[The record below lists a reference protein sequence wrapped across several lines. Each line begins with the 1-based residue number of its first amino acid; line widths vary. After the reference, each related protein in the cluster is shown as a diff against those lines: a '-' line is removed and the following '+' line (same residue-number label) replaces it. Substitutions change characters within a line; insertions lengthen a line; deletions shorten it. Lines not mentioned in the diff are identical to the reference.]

1 MAYKANTPK
10 HYVSPL
16 SAGKEFEF
24 VSGSEIFFDF
34 SVSDMD
40 GIQYHPRY
48 CIKVVR
54 PDNSIPFKQGYI
66 KNAQGE
72 DVEDGVLAQKA
83 LGYIEKDMRVGTYIV
98 YYTFIYPY
106 QQWIPSL
113 DVPSWTIEHK
123 KIYATYTFV
132 VVENQL
138 PLKKWTITSVI
149 NRLLDVCEPIRQG
162 EKPRFRLQGMNKDGS
177 IQEGS
182 QAAKFD
188 TILSPEFSFTK
199 QTLRECLQEIGQ
211 VVHGEPRLNI
221 KKESAGVYYYEVS
234 YDLYGQ
240 SERWKHANRAYVK
253 KSVAQNVNSY
263 ASSLDTHAENLV
275 NKHADGNGVI
285 VEPYTGGAKSV
296 RTEEMYVQI
305 AEQNMLI
312 PTKYPIYTVEKLE
325 WVRSVNGVIESVDIT
340 PWLFE
345 KSVYGAQLSSYDDQ
359 YPKSKAYAIMYTQG
373 EKNITQLSFK
383 PEHPISSV
391 FRNYAILNVLR
402 KASNDNSL
410 TIQEATNTNTS
421 GYTEGGYPQLCF
433 RVRYT
438 PLYHARVGQTKTDYK
453 DYPRPAAMIY
463 NQQAN
468 IIESRAYGENL
479 KGVIARLGNAEKSY
493 TYRFSRLSQI
503 PKPGML
509 FDDEYTVSAVYVE
522 LLDTV
527 INCTVALTKNFNRI
541 SQYIGISSVKRFSQI
556 SQTMALERNT
566 LWKEYIV
573 IGDQTPGA
581 ETSWGIG
588 ENMIR
593 AVQKAFNPQYWSS
606 MNIGQITNVTA
617 WGFTGEGSPIPVVS
631 LPVIASSFGNSISFS
646 WEYEDNYSAG
656 AVSVYKE
663 SGSGSTAVKGYFQDN
678 YQYTDYYGKIY
689 YYGFDLAPTGAA
701 INADNYLDV
710 GNALPHTEEAPIV
723 SSGYFSALEGS
734 LFVLRKD
741 NREKLQCNVEIE
753 FVTNRKGFIIGSAL
767 AANCAAV
774 RTPKEGVQNAKIYIF
789 QNRLNKF
796 IDHVQGYV
804 ESDLSQIPSMDFTI
818 SESGSGAG
826 GLMFAITAQ
835 NFPASGK
842 AWAIVTAQTEET
854 EEVETETGKISTQTV
869 IKGGDVLIA
878 QNMDIT
884 SGDPFP
890 TVYFT
895 KKREVFDKTVW
906 KDVR

>member
-1 MAYKANTPK
+1 MYLEDYPPQTPK
-10 HYVSPL
+10 SYQSPKS
-16 SAGKEFEF
+16 SAESFHF
-24 VSGSEIFFDF
+24 VSAYTIYPYDFKDIATVYSDWEENYEMEILTPSGDVLTETYTRYI
-34 SVSDMD
+34 SGEHGLPPETIKTSGTNN
-40 GIQYHPRY
+40 GI
-48 CIKVVR
+48 
-54 PDNSIPFKQGYI
+54 SIILQS
-66 KNAQGE
+66 
-72 DVEDGVLAQKA
+72 
-83 LGYIEKDMRVGTYIV
+83 GTYIAKYRFKFKV
-98 YYTFIYPY
+98 SLGTYHYVQSVYTFI
-106 QQWIPSL
+106 
-113 DVPSWTIEHK
+113 
-123 KIYATYTFV
+123 

-138 PLKKWTITSVI
+138 PLKKWTVTDVI

-162 EKPRFRLQGMNKDGS
+162 EKPRFRLQGMNEDGS

-211 VVHGEPRLNI
+211 VVHGEPRLSI
-221 KKESAGVYYYEVS
+221 KKDSLGVYYYEVS

-253 KSVAQNVNSY
+253 KDVAQNVNSY

-275 NKHADGNGVI
+275 NKHADGSGVI

-305 AEQNMLI
+305 TEENMLI

-325 WVRSVNGVIESVDIT
+325 WVREVDGAIESVDIT

-345 KSVYGAQLSSYDDQ
+345 RSIYSAQLSSYDDQ

-410 TIQEATNTNTS
+410 TIQEATNTS
-421 GYTEGGYPQLCF
+421 GYTEGGYPELCF

-468 IIESRAYGENL
+468 IIESRAYGENM

-541 SQYIGISSVKRFSQI
+541 SQYIGISSVKRFSQV

-573 IGDQTPGA
+573 IGDE
-581 ETSWGIG
+581 ETTDSESMIGNKLMYGIWDVFINADPAINGSNVTCVVAWGI
-588 ENMIR
+588 
-593 AVQKAFNPQYWSS
+593 
-606 MNIGQITNVTA
+606 
-617 WGFTGEGSPIPVVS
+617 TGEGTQMPNAVCLPVVS
-631 LPVIASSFGNSISFS
+631 SSFGNSVSFS

-656 AVSVYKE
+656 AVSSYKKG
-663 SGSGSTAVKGYFQDN
+663 GSGSTAVKGYFQNN
-678 YQYTDYYGKIY
+678 YQYTDYYGRVY
-689 YYGFDLAPTGAA
+689 YYHFDLGRQPLSTNISDDFQGVANG
-701 INADNYLDV
+701 
-710 GNALPHTEEAPIV
+710 LPGVSSIPDI
-723 SSGYFSALEGS
+723 SSGYFSTVGKQP
-734 LFVLRKD
+734 FVLRKE
-741 NREKLQCNVEIE
+741 NREKLQCNVQID

-767 AANCAAV
+767 AANCYAV
-774 RTPKEGVQNAKIYIF
+774 RSPERGGNAARLYVFPDKL
-789 QNRLNKF
+789 NRF
-796 IDHVQGYV
+796 IDKVSGNLNV
-804 ESDLSQIPSMDFTI
+804 SLSEMTSQSIGISMDSSKRLVIRTYDDI
-818 SESGSGAG
+818 N
-826 GLMFAITAQ
+826 L
-835 NFPASGK
+835 NRFPASGK
-842 AWAIVTAQTEET
+842 AWAIVTAQTEKT
-854 EEVETETGKISTQTV
+854 DDVETETGKITTQTV

-884 SGDPFP
+884 AGDPFP

-906 KDVR
+906 KDIR

>member
-1 MAYKANTPK
+1 MAVYDPVTPNT
-10 HYVSPL
+10 YVSPL
-16 SAGKEFEF
+16 SAGEEFHF
-24 VSGSEIFFDF
+24 VSARTI
-34 SVSDMD
+34 
-40 GIQYHPRY
+40 Y
-48 CIKVVR
+48 
-54 PDNSIPFKQGYI
+54 
-66 KNAQGE
+66 KNYNVDPVGAQGICYQQIVVLNGETQFENKFVYFLPISGIDEIGE
-72 DVEDGVLAQKA
+72 DIGFNPILKP
-83 LGYIEKDMRVGTYIV
+83 GTYIV
-98 YYTFIYPY
+98 TYKLGIYIGD
-106 QQWIPSL
+106 QNEGEI
-113 DVPSWTIEHK
+113 DVMHT
-123 KIYATYTFV
+123 ATYTFV

-138 PLKKWTITSVI
+138 PLKKWTVTDVI

-162 EKPRFRLQGMNKDGS
+162 EKPRFRLQGLNEDGS
-177 IQEGS
+177 IQAGS

-221 KKESAGVYYYEVS
+221 KKDSAGVYYYEVS

-253 KSVAQNVNSY
+253 KDVAQNVNSY

-275 NKHADGNGVI
+275 NKHADGSGVI
-285 VEPYTGGAKSV
+285 VDPYTGGAKSV

-305 AEQNMLI
+305 TEQNMLI

-325 WVRSVNGVIESVDIT
+325 WVRSVDGVIESVDIT

-402 KASNDNSL
+402 SALNDNSL
-410 TIQEATNTNTS
+410 TIQEATNTS

-541 SQYIGISSVKRFSQI
+541 SQYIGISSVKRFSQV

-573 IGDQTPGA
+573 IGDQTPGDDDCYMGNVF
-581 ETSWGIG
+581 T
-588 ENMIR
+588 
-593 AVQKAFNPQYWSS
+593 AVKLAVLPNTYSIIS
-606 MNIGQITNVTA
+606 QITNVTA
-617 WGFTGEGSPIPVVS
+617 WGITGEGNDAGGAVNIPVV
-631 LPVIASSFGNSISFS
+631 ASSFGNSISFS

-656 AVSVYKE
+656 AVSSYKE
-663 SGSGSTAVKGYFQDN
+663 SGSGSTAVNGYFQDN

-689 YYGFDLAPTGAA
+689 YYHFDLGYEGTKLTK
-701 INADNYLDV
+701 DNYRTV
-710 GNALPHTEEAPIV
+710 ANALPGAEKLESSRGMLSTVGKAPI
-723 SSGYFSALEGS
+723 
-734 LFVLRKD
+734 VLRKD
-741 NREKLQCNVEIE
+741 NREKLQCNFQIDLVS
-753 FVTNRKGFIIGSAL
+753 NRKGLFIGSAL
-767 AANCAAV
+767 AASCFAV
-774 RTPKEGVQNAKIYIF
+774 RTPDEPDYQKRENPKLYIF
-789 QNRLNKF
+789 PEPLNKF
-796 IDHVQGYV
+796 SDNLSGGTGY
-804 ESDLSQIPSMDFTI
+804 DLSLLPSVEI
-818 SESGSGAG
+818 AQVLSIGSTAFGIGIKDG
-826 GLMFAITAQ
+826 G

-842 AWAIVTAQTEET
+842 AWAIVTAQTEEEP

-884 SGDPFP
+884 AGDPFP

>member
-1 MAYKANTPK
+1 MASSDAYTPQTPDS
-10 HYVSPL
+10 YVSPL
-16 SAGKEFEF
+16 DSNAGFTF
-24 VSGSEIFFDF
+24 VSCTEI
-34 SVSDMD
+34 
-40 GIQYHPRY
+40 Y
-48 CIKVVR
+48 
-54 PDNSIPFKQGYI
+54 PDNSLLNEGDEQRYRIKISFNGDVIWDRLTNIKKGLSQGNNTSTCYI
-66 KNAQGE
+66 VETDGTWTLTNT
-72 DVEDGVLAQKA
+72 DVYHGSAP
-83 LGYIEKDMRVGTYIV
+83 GTYNVEYSTYRYDPSSPIAKCT
-98 YYTFIYPY
+98 YNFI
-106 QQWIPSL
+106 
-113 DVPSWTIEHK
+113 
-123 KIYATYTFV
+123 A
-132 VVENQL
+132 VENQL
-138 PLKKWTITSVI
+138 PLKKWTVTDVI

-162 EKPRFRLQGMNKDGS
+162 EKPRFRLQGMNEDGS
-177 IQEGS
+177 IQAGS

-221 KKESAGVYYYEVS
+221 KKDSAGEYYYEVS

-275 NKHADGNGVI
+275 NKHADGSGVI

-305 AEQNMLI
+305 TEQNMLI

-325 WVRSVNGVIESVDIT
+325 WVRSVDGVIESVDIT

-402 KASNDNSL
+402 SALNDNSL
-410 TIQEATNTNTS
+410 TIQEATNTS

-573 IGDQTPGA
+573 IGDE
-581 ETSWGIG
+581 ETTDSESMIGNRLMQGIWDAFINVDPAIGGSNVTCVVAWGI
-588 ENMIR
+588 
-593 AVQKAFNPQYWSS
+593 
-606 MNIGQITNVTA
+606 
-617 WGFTGEGSPIPVVS
+617 TGEGTLLPNAVCLPVVS
-631 LPVIASSFGNSISFS
+631 SSFGNTISFS

-656 AVSVYKE
+656 AVSVDKK

-678 YQYTDYYGKIY
+678 YQYTDYYGRVY
-689 YYGFDLAPTGAA
+689 YYHFDLGRQPLSTNIANDFQGVANGLPGVSA
-701 INADNYLDV
+701 IPD
-710 GNALPHTEEAPIV
+710 I
-723 SSGYFSALEGS
+723 SSGYFSTVGKQP
-734 LFVLRKD
+734 FVLRKE
-741 NREKLQCNVEIE
+741 NREKLQCNVQIN
-753 FVTNRKGFIIGSAL
+753 FVTNRKSFILGSAL
-767 AANCAAV
+767 AANCYAV
-774 RTPKEGVQNAKIYIF
+774 RSPERGGYAARLYIF
-789 QNRLNKF
+789 PDKLNRF
-796 IDHVQGYV
+796 IDKVSGTLDV
-804 ESDLSQIPSMDFTI
+804 SLSETASQSIGVSMDSSKRLVIRTYDDI
-818 SESGSGAG
+818 N
-826 GLMFAITAQ
+826 LNRFA
-835 NFPASGK
+835 ASGK
-842 AWAIVTAQTEET
+842 AWAIVTAQKEKTED
-854 EEVETETGKISTQTV
+854 VETETGKISTQTV

-884 SGDPFP
+884 AGDPFP

>member
-1 MAYKANTPK
+1 MAVYDPVTPNT
-10 HYVSPL
+10 YVSPL
-16 SAGKEFEF
+16 SAGEEFQF
-24 VSGSEIFFDF
+24 VSARTI
-34 SVSDMD
+34 
-40 GIQYHPRY
+40 Y
-48 CIKVVR
+48 
-54 PDNSIPFKQGYI
+54 
-66 KNAQGE
+66 KNYNVDPVGAQGICYQQI
-72 DVEDGVLAQKA
+72 VVLNGETQFENKFVYF
-83 LGYIEKDMRVGTYIV
+83 LPTSGIDEIGKDIGFNPILKPGTYIV
-98 YYTFIYPY
+98 TYKLGIY
-106 QQWIPSL
+106 IGGEIA
-113 DVPSWTIEHK
+113 VMHT
-123 KIYATYTFV
+123 ATYTFV

-138 PLKKWTITSVI
+138 PLKKWTVTDVI

-162 EKPRFRLQGMNKDGS
+162 EKPRFRLQGMNEDGS
-177 IQEGS
+177 IQAGS

-221 KKESAGVYYYEVS
+221 KKDSLGVYYYEVS
-234 YDLYGQ
+234 YDLYWQ
-240 SERWKHANRAYVK
+240 SDRWKHANRAYVK

-275 NKHADGNGVI
+275 NKHADGSGVI

-305 AEQNMLI
+305 TEQNMLI

-325 WVRSVNGVIESVDIT
+325 WVRSVDGVIESVDIT

-410 TIQEATNTNTS
+410 TMQEATNAS
-421 GYTEGGYPQLCF
+421 GDTEGGYPQLCF

-593 AVQKAFNPQYWSS
+593 AVQNAFNPDYWLSV
-606 MNIGQITNVTA
+606 GQITNVTA

-663 SGSGSTAVKGYFQDN
+663 SGLGSTAVKGYFQDN
-678 YQYTDYYGKIY
+678 SQYTDYYGKIY
-689 YYGFDLAPTGAA
+689 YYGFDLAPAGAA

-710 GNALPHTEEAPIV
+710 GNSLPHMEEAPIV

-774 RTPKEGVQNAKIYIF
+774 RTPKIGGDSARLYIF
-789 QNRLNKF
+789 PDKLNRFIDKVSGTLDVSLSETASQTIRVRMDSSNRLVIRTYDHINQNR
-796 IDHVQGYV
+796 
-804 ESDLSQIPSMDFTI
+804 
-818 SESGSGAG
+818 
-826 GLMFAITAQ
+826 FA
-835 NFPASGK
+835 ASGK

-854 EEVETETGKISTQTV
+854 EEVETETGKISTQT
-869 IKGGDVLIA
+869 IKKGGDVLIA

-884 SGDPFP
+884 AGDPFP

>member
-1 MAYKANTPK
+1 MYLEDYPPQTPVSYKSPK
-10 HYVSPL
+10 
-16 SAGKEFEF
+16 SAAESFHF
-24 VSGSEIFFDF
+24 VSAYTIYPYDF
-34 SVSDMD
+34 KDIATVYSDWEENYEMEVRTPSGEVLTETYTRYISGEHGLPPTYIQTSGTNNGISV
-40 GIQYHPRY
+40 ILQT
-48 CIKVVR
+48 
-54 PDNSIPFKQGYI
+54 
-66 KNAQGE
+66 
-72 DVEDGVLAQKA
+72 
-83 LGYIEKDMRVGTYIV
+83 GTYIATYRFKFKV
-98 YYTFIYPY
+98 
-106 QQWIPSL
+106 SL
-113 DVPSWTIEHK
+113 GNYHYVQS
-123 KIYATYTFV
+123 TYTFV

-138 PLKKWTITSVI
+138 PLKKWTVTDVI

-162 EKPRFRLQGMNKDGS
+162 EKPRFRLQGMNEDGS

-221 KKESAGVYYYEVS
+221 KKDSLGVYYYEVS

-275 NKHADGNGVI
+275 NKHADGSGVI

-305 AEQNMLI
+305 TEQNMLI

-325 WVRSVNGVIESVDIT
+325 WVRSVDGMIESVDIT

-402 KASNDNSL
+402 KASNNNSL
-410 TIQEATNTNTS
+410 TMQEATNAR
-421 GYTEGGYPQLCF
+421 GDTEGGYPQLCF

-573 IGDQTPGA
+573 IGDQTPGDDDCYMGNVF
-581 ETSWGIG
+581 T
-588 ENMIR
+588 
-593 AVQKAFNPQYWSS
+593 AVKLAVLPKTYSIIS
-606 MNIGQITNVTA
+606 QITNVTA
-617 WGFTGEGSPIPVVS
+617 WGITGEGNDSGGAVNLPVV
-631 LPVIASSFGNSISFS
+631 ASSFGNTISFS

-689 YYGFDLAPTGAA
+689 YYYFDLAFDGTKPTS
-701 INADNYLDV
+701 DNYLELA
-710 GNALPHTEEAPIV
+710 NALPGAEKLESGSGMLSTVGKAPI
-723 SSGYFSALEGS
+723 
-734 LFVLRKD
+734 VLRKD
-741 NREKLQCNVEIE
+741 NREKLQCNFQIDLVS
-753 FVTNRKGFIIGSAL
+753 NRKGLFIGSAL
-767 AANCAAV
+767 AASCFAV
-774 RTPKEGVQNAKIYIF
+774 RTPDEPDYQKRENPKLYIF
-789 QNRLNKF
+789 PEPLNKF
-796 IDHVQGYV
+796 SDNLSGGTGY
-804 ESDLSQIPSMDFTI
+804 DLSLLPSVEI
-818 SESGSGAG
+818 AQVLKIGS
-826 GLMFAITAQ
+826 TAFGIGIKDGS

-842 AWAIVTAQTEET
+842 AWAIVTAQTEKT
-854 EEVETETGKISTQTV
+854 EDVETETGKISTQTV

-884 SGDPFP
+884 AGDPFP

-906 KDVR
+906 KEVR